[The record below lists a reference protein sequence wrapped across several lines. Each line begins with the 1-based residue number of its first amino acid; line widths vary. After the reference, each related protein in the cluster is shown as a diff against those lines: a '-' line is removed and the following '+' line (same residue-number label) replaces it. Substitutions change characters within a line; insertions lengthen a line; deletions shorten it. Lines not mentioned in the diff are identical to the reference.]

1 MPEGVPIDR
10 RALRA
15 WFDTPLGRSL
25 QVHELHRLRSALP
38 TLYGTLAVQLGRLGP
53 LDLLEACVVPT
64 RILVGET
71 VDEAG
76 ASLLARPDEIPL
88 ATGSVD
94 LLLLPHTL
102 DYCEDPHGVLREVN
116 RVLSPEGHVIVL
128 GFNPWSWWGLRRLFT
143 RRPRPV
149 PWCGQ
154 FLPLTRIKDWLRL
167 LDFDLAQGGMMFYRP
182 PMRRES
188 FMERLRFLDKAGD
201 RWWPMSAAVYLLV
214 ARKRV
219 AGMTPLRPAWKLVSA
234 KGRAAPEAATR
245 AALWRTRPRRGR
257 AVG

>member
-38 TLYGTLAVQLGRLGP
+38 TLYGTLAVQLGRPGSV
-53 LDLLEACVVPT
+53 DLLDACVVPT
-64 RILVGET
+64 RLLVEESA
-71 VDEAG
+71 DAAG
-76 ASLLARPDEIPL
+76 VALRACPEELPL

-102 DYCEDPHGVLREVN
+102 DYCEDPHRVLREVN
-116 RVLSPEGHVIVL
+116 RVLSPEGHVLVL

-149 PWCGQ
+149 PWCGR
-154 FLPLTRIKDWLRL
+154 FMTLARLKDWLRL
-167 LDFDLAQGGMMFYRP
+167 LDFDLTHGGMLFYRP
-182 PMRRES
+182 PLRRES

-201 RWWPMSAAVYLLV
+201 RWWPMTAAVYLLV

-219 AGMTPLRPAWKLVSA
+219 AGMTPLRPVWKLASV
-234 KGRAAPEAATR
+234 KGRAAPEAARR
-245 AALWRTRPRRGR
+245 AALWRSRPRRGR